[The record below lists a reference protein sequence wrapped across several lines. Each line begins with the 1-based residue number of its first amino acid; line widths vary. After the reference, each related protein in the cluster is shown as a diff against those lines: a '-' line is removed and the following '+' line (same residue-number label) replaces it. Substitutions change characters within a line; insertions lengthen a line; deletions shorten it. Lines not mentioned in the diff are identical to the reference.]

1 MKLLV
6 SRHGET
12 FWNVEERVCGL
23 TDVSLTEK
31 GIAQARMLAEK
42 VKNRGIDIIISSPLK
57 RAYTT
62 AHIVADRI
70 GVSVETDKRLI
81 EQNYGQYEGID
92 CHDERF
98 LNNKRNFAYKYPGG
112 ESMMDVA
119 YRTYGLIEELK
130 KNYSDKTILLVCHNG
145 VVRVINTYF
154 KDVTNEEFFHY
165 TLENC
170 GLEEYEV

>member
-12 FWNVEERVCGL
+12 IWNVEEKVCGL

-31 GIAQARMLAEK
+31 GISQAEKLGEK
-42 VKNRGIDIIISSPLK
+42 VKDKGIEFIICSPLK

-62 AHIVADRI
+62 AKIVADKI
-70 GVSVETDKRLI
+70 GVPVVTDKRLI
-81 EQNYGQYEGID
+81 EQNYGIYEGLD

-112 ESMMDVA
+112 ESMMNVA
-119 YRTYGLIEELK
+119 HRTYGLIEELK
-130 KNYSDKTILLVCHNG
+130 ENYPDKCILLICHNG

-154 KDVTNEEFFHY
+154 KDVTNEEFFNY

-170 GLEEYEV
+170 GLEEYEL